1 MNRQLL
7 KEIISLAV
15 TRCGE
20 DFSKKIDT
28 LRRERERVLQNIWRE
43 DTLPEKLVGAQKD
56 RLFRDIDFDTAIYHA
71 DKYLKATE
79 YLDFLYC
86 VAEISMKYGEMARAE
101 QILRSLSEQKT
112 HKADNNLQAKAH
124 YKLGNVVFYQ
134 NNFKTADEELR
145 KSLIL
150 FKKTNDKKGIALV
163 SNAQGIL
170 LVQQG
175 KISEGISLIEESRKM
190 AKEQNFTDLI
200 INTSMNIGNA
210 YHISGDA
217 DAAMLHYREVL
228 GLAEK
233 GGQNDTFANIHM
245 NIAIAYKFKGQ
256 LDRATTHVDKAFEVA
271 GETNNLYQKGL
282 AYLIKA
288 EIACLRDDLSSGTAL
303 VTSAFS
309 IFSEIGDRLSI
320 AEAYKILGMINRKSK
335 RFDIALSYLE
345 NSKRIN
351 EELNH
356 TLNLAET
363 LMEISVLFKDMG
375 EPEKAKNYLERA
387 VGCFD
392 KIGAQTRAKEAKKLL
407 NNLSA

>member
-1 MNRQLL
+1 MNKHLL

-15 TRCGE
+15 DRCGE
-20 DFSKKIDT
+20 DFSKKIDA

-71 DKYLKATE
+71 DKYLPESE
-79 YLDFLYC
+79 YLDLLYGI
-86 VAEISMKYGEMARAE
+86 AEISMKYGEMSRAE
-101 QILRSLSEQKT
+101 QVLRNISDQKSY
-112 HKADNNLQAKAH
+112 KADNNLLAKAH
-124 YKLGNVVFYQ
+124 HKLGNVVFYK
-134 NNFKTADEELR
+134 NDFKTADEEFQ
-145 KSLIL
+145 KSLQL
-150 FKKTNDKKGIALV
+150 FKKTKDEKGVALV
-163 SNAQGIL
+163 LNAQGIL
-170 LVQQG
+170 LTQQG
-175 KISEGISLIEESRKM
+175 KISEGIVLFEDARKK
-190 AKEQNFTDLI
+190 AKALNFTDLV
-200 INTSMNIGNA
+200 INTNMNIGNA
-210 YHISGDA
+210 YHTSGDA
-217 DAAMLHYREVL
+217 DAAMAHYREVL
-228 GLAEK
+228 SLAEK
-233 GGQNDTFANIHM
+233 SGEKDTLANMHL

-256 LDRATTHVDKAFEVA
+256 LDRATTHVEKAFDVT

-288 EIACLRDDLSSGTAL
+288 EIAYLKDDLSSGTAL

-351 EELNH
+351 EEMSH
-356 TLNLAET
+356 SLNLAET
-363 LMEISVLFKDMG
+363 LIETSVLYKEMG
-375 EPEKAKNYLERA
+375 EPEKAEKYLQRA
-387 VGCFD
+387 VGYFE
-392 KIGAQTRAKEAKKLL
+392 KIGAQTRAKDAKKLL

>member
-15 TRCGE
+15 ARCGE

-71 DKYLKATE
+71 DKYLQTTE
-79 YLDFLYC
+79 YLDLLYSI
-86 VAEISMKYGEMARAE
+86 AEIAVKYGEMTRAE
-101 QILRSLSEQKT
+101 QILRNISDQKT
-112 HKADNNLQAKAH
+112 YKADNNLLAKAH

-134 NNFKTADEELR
+134 NNFKMADEELR
-145 KSLIL
+145 KSLQL
-150 FKKTNDKKGIALV
+150 FKKINDEKGVALV

-175 KISEGISLIEESRKM
+175 KISEGIVLIEEARKM
-190 AKEQNFTDLI
+190 AKRLNFTDLI
-200 INTSMNIGNA
+200 INTNMNIGNA
-210 YHISGDA
+210 YHISGND
-217 DAAMLHYREVL
+217 DAAMSHYREVL
-228 GLAEK
+228 SLAEK
-233 GGQNDTFANIHM
+233 SGQKDTLANMHL

-256 LDRATTHVDKAFEVA
+256 LDRATTHVEKAFGVT

-351 EELNH
+351 EDLSH
-356 TLNLAET
+356 SLNLAET
-363 LMEISVLFKDMG
+363 LMEISFLYMDIG
-375 EPEKAKNYLERA
+375 DHEKTVKCLERS
-387 VGCFD
+387 VGYFEN
-392 KIGAQTRAKEAKKLL
+392 IGAQTRAKDAKKIL
-407 NNLSA
+407 NNLST